1 MQRLRVN
8 MEIAQLIGSLSAHK
22 HRIISPKDHTGG
34 SSHFVDTTVPLTTV
48 EVEGNGNGNI
58 AQDLTYSPPKGPDKQ
73 DPSSNMTPRPARAD
87 QPFPGLKMLKPLHQ
101 HFLFRIANKQN
112 WTLYKQFSCIR
123 SPFRGAPGNE
133 T

>member
-22 HRIISPKDHTGG
+22 HRIISPKDDTGG

-48 EVEGNGNGNI
+48 EVEGNGNENI
-58 AQDLTYSPPKGPDKQ
+58 AQDLTCSPPKGPDKQ

-87 QPFPGLKMLKPLHQ
+87 HPFPGLKMLKPLHQ